1 MLENLNR
8 SRKWI
13 EKENKLKQ
21 RIEFFEDVLRNRSA
35 TLRNSEIETA
45 IFELGMYKARLGYM
59 QEIENIVSEIMR
71 INGVR
76 SKVRLCVSDKTN
88 VELSLNGYNLNIK
101 LFEDGNI
108 RSLMVKDTLTTH
120 IGHEMSHIV
129 NGDVKYYT
137 LGRAI
142 VEGQCEYYKNR
153 SDYPLSYRIVIA
165 LVVLYECRADL
176 FGRKSAGLL
185 GRKYSSDW
193 ILGDNTY
200 KKNRL
205 FTSFRP

>member
-1 MLENLNR
+1 
-8 SRKWI
+8 
-13 EKENKLKQ
+13 
-21 RIEFFEDVLRNRSA
+21 
-35 TLRNSEIETA
+35 
-45 IFELGMYKARLGYM
+45 
-59 QEIENIVSEIMR
+59 MR

-129 NGDVKYYT
+129 NGDVEYYT

-142 VEGQCEYYKNR
+142 VEGQREYYKNR

-200 KKNRL
+200 KKTGYLPRL
-205 FTSFRP
+205 DRSVILEHFKEYDYNLVDYIFNFYFEKDGFITRKKVNDYIQKSTNKKFKNWATSLMNGHSA